1 MSKSFAWA
9 VPRDVIECAIKSNL
23 NLDSAVSVWGAG
35 FDEIGCTVF
44 VVFEV
49 DDSDIDKLFSHDMD
63 CHELEEDELIQ

>member
-35 FDEIGCTVF
+35 FDEIGCTVS
-44 VVFEV
+44 V
-49 DDSDIDKLFSHDMD
+49 SYTHLRA
-63 CHELEEDELIQ
+63 HET